1 MRLKRELCIITV
13 RSSWGS
19 LLFEDEWTAE
29 FNVIVEALEYLTEYY
44 TRARY
49 PFLLRG
55 EVFSPS
61 EIVTKDVAEKGVELA
76 METVK
81 VTRNYLVGRSIIRS

>member
-1 MRLKRELCIITV
+1 
-13 RSSWGS
+13 

-44 TRARY
+44 TRASY

-61 EIVTKDVAEKGVELA
+61 EILAKDVVKKGVELA
-76 METVK
+76 SETVK